1 MAWNAGV
8 DRSTG
13 DVVSAVDWNK
23 YNGASGSME
32 YLKVIADA
40 PMKAQG
46 DGGAIMGGR
55 AKLNFIS
62 GTNMTVTV
70 ADAAGDDRVN
80 VTLATSGGTVPT
92 QTQGTGDIVT
102 LTTAAGDGVK
112 GAYMELIAST
122 EFAVIAM
129 LLSVTSATAN
139 KNFFIDISV
148 GAAASE
154 VVKVEDI
161 YFSTGTQLTTQQIYI
176 PFTVAIASRIA
187 ARACNHTDASSYT
200 VLTSLIC
207 FG

>member
-1 MAWNAGV
+1 MSWNAGV
-8 DRSTG
+8 DRSTT
-13 DVVSAVDWNK
+13 DVVSAADWNN

-32 YLKVIADA
+32 YLKSICDA

-46 DGGAIMGGR
+46 DGGSIYGGR

-80 VTLATSGGTVPT
+80 ITLATSGGTVPT

-102 LTTAAGDGVK
+102 LTTAASDGVK
-112 GAYMELIAST
+112 GAYSQLIAST
-122 EFAVIAM
+122 EFAVIGM
-129 LLSVTSATAN
+129 LLTLTSGTVS
-139 KNFFIDISV
+139 KNFFVDISV
-148 GAAASE
+148 GPVASE

-161 YFSTGTQLTTQQIYI
+161 YLSIGSQLATQQIYL
-176 PFTVAIASRIA
+176 PFTVAASSRIA
-187 ARACNHTDASSYT
+187 ARACNHTDSTSYT
-200 VLTSLIC
+200 VLASLIC